1 MQKFPVVQSIVSSM
15 DNPAAGTT
23 YSVHSLCVA
32 TAQAGYPTELVFLR
46 GLQGREAPPPH
57 AGLTLRGFQISTY
70 LGHVGRRLGYSA
82 EFFKYLNCNAAEIA
96 HLHGLWMLPNIIP
109 GLISIKNN
117 RPYLISPHGM
127 LGMEALRFSRR
138 KKGLMLALG
147 QRKVLENAACIRA
160 TAPSEVDE
168 IRAFGLRQP
177 IALLPNGIDLP
188 TGTWPK
194 SEQKY
199 LLSLGRVHPKKG
211 LSNLVKAWAKQAAAF
226 PGWTLRIVGPD
237 EVGHKAQLQRLV
249 AQMAV
254 PRITIEEPVFGDAKW
269 SLMAGAG
276 LFVLPTLNENFANT
290 VPESLVVGVPVISSK
305 GAPWSGLE
313 ANRCGWWVDGDVATL
328 SATLAQ
334 AMALSDEER
343 EAMGLRGRAWMIRD
357 FAWQGIGERMAG
369 VYDWMLGNGGPT
381 NDLIFD

>member
-1 MQKFPVVQSIVSSM
+1 MPKHTSVLNIVSSI

-23 YSVHSLCVA
+23 YSVLSLCAA
-32 TAQAGYPTELVFLR
+32 TTQAGYPTELICLR
-46 GLQGREAPPPH
+46 ALQEREAVRPPASFPIKEFEVSRH
-57 AGLTLRGFQISTY
+57 
-70 LGHVGRRLGYSA
+70 LGPIGCRLGYST
-82 EFFKYLNCNAAEIA
+82 EFFKYFKSNPAVLM

-109 GLISIKNN
+109 GLIAIRQNK
-117 RPYLISPHGM
+117 PYIISPHGM
-127 LGMEALRFSRR
+127 LGKEALRFSRR

-147 QRKVLENAACIRA
+147 QRKVLENASCLRA

-168 IRAFGLRQP
+168 MRAFGLRQP

-194 SEQKY
+194 SGQKY

-211 LSNLVKAWAKQAAAF
+211 LSNLVKAWAQQADAF
-226 PGWTLRIVGPD
+226 PDWTLRIVGPD

-254 PRITIEEPVFGDAKW
+254 RRITIEEPVFGDAKW

-305 GAPWSGLE
+305 GAPWAGLE
-313 ANRCGWWVDGDVATL
+313 MNRCGWWVNGDVSTL

-334 AMALSDEER
+334 AMALSVEQR
-343 EAMGLRGRAWMIRD
+343 EAMGLRGRDWMIRD
-357 FAWQGIGERMAG
+357 FAWPGIGERLAA
-369 VYDWMLGNGGPT
+369 VYGWMLGKAGPT
-381 NDLIFD
+381 NDLIFE